1 MDRLCS
7 LCCSDH
13 TGARVYG
20 AVPGEGPGV
29 WGQELRMGEL
39 LPAL

>member
-1 MDRLCS
+1 MGGLCS

-13 TGARVYG
+13 TAARVYG

-29 WGQELRMGEL
+29 SGQELGMGEL